1 VVCLIGKDAAEVL
14 MHQAEGTEW
23 GIGRRA
29 EQLHSNALVWDCH
42 AGDSFDPQCDLRA
55 DMEHWHKAGVNFLS
69 VNVGYDVPPF
79 SGLAIE
85 ALANY
90 RRQIRDNSDLL
101 VLAETVEDVRA
112 AKAQGKL
119 ALAFDLEGT
128 DALKGDIGMVEVF
141 HRLGVRQMLFAYNRN
156 NRAGGGCHDEDR
168 GLTDFGRELVR
179 EMNRVGMVVDC
190 SHCGFKTTME
200 AMELSAAP
208 VIFSHSNARAL
219 RDHERNIR
227 DEQILACGQTGGVV
241 GVTGV
246 KWFLK
251 PQGAELEDLLRQIDY
266 MTERI
271 GPDHVGIGLDAV
283 LHTSGLGTALPRNR
297 NYWPEN
303 QYPNAVSEF
312 FLPEIFPQLTQ
323 GLLDRGY
330 SEADI
335 QGILGDNFRRLA
347 ENVWN

>member
-1 VVCLIGKDAAEVL
+1 
-14 MHQAEGTEW
+14 MQQAEAMQW
-23 GIGRRA
+23 SISPRA
-29 EQLHSNALVWDCH
+29 EQLHWNALVWDCH
-42 AGDSFDPQCDLRA
+42 AGDSFDPECDLRA

-85 ALANY
+85 ALSNY
-90 RRQIRDNSDLL
+90 RRQIRENSDLL
-101 VLAETVEDVRA
+101 VLAETMKDVRA
-112 AKAQGKL
+112 AKDEGKL

-141 HRLGVRQMLFAYNRN
+141 YRLGVRQMLFAYNRN
-156 NRAGGGCHDEDR
+156 NAAGGGCHDEDR
-168 GLTDFGRELVR
+168 GLTDFGRELVS

-190 SHCGFKTTME
+190 SHCAFKTTME
-200 AMELSAAP
+200 AIELSAAP

-227 DEQILACGQTGGVV
+227 DEQILACGQSGGVV

-251 PQGAELEDLLRQIDY
+251 PHGAELEDILQQIDY
-266 MTERI
+266 MAERI
-271 GPDHVGIGLDAV
+271 GADHVGIGLDAV
-283 LHTSGLGTALPRNR
+283 LHLSGLGTALPRNR
-297 NYWPEN
+297 DYWPHS
-303 QYPNAVSEF
+303 QYPNEVSEF
-312 FLPEIFPQLTQ
+312 FLPEIFPHLTQ

-330 SEADI
+330 SDEDVR
-335 QGILGDNFRRLA
+335 GILGGNFQRLA
-347 ENVWN
+347 ESVWK